1 MVLENLYHD
10 NSWCDKLEGVVGVL
24 GDMGNKNKWLEFMA
38 KVIEGHGVGGLIW
51 INYKTII

>member
-1 MVLENLYHD
+1 MVLENLYHN